1 MDRRTSLK
9 WMLGAASTLPLM
21 QLVGCSAP
29 PPPAITPSCVGYGPD
44 PDLLKTYGP
53 GVLWPLTLDTHQRRT
68 ATTLCDLIVPADA
81 EGPGAVAVGVVDF
94 INEWVSAPY
103 PQQAQDRKLILAGF
117 EWLDA
122 EAERRFSRDFGSSS
136 TSQRSAIC
144 DDIRYAPRARTQF
157 ERAAAFF
164 ARYRDLTIGGFC
176 TSPEGRQYLGYVG
189 NVPLPSFDGPPP
201 EVLKLVGV
209 D

>member
-9 WMLGAASTLPLM
+9 WMLGAASALPLL
-21 QLVGCSAP
+21 QLGGCSAP
-29 PPPAITPSCVGYGPD
+29 PPPAIAPSGVGYGTD
-44 PDLLKTYGP
+44 PNLLKNYGP
-53 GVLWPLTLDTHQRRT
+53 GVLWPLTLSEHQRRIAT
-68 ATTLCDLIVPADA
+68 ALCDLIVPADD

-103 PQQAQDRKLILAGF
+103 PQQAQDRKLVLAGF

-122 EAERRFSRDFGSSS
+122 EAERRFSRDFG
-136 TSQRSAIC
+136 RSDASERIAIC
-144 DDIRYAPRARTQF
+144 DDIRYAPKAGASFAQ
-157 ERAAAFF
+157 AAAFF

-189 NVPLPSFDGPPP
+189 NVSLASFDGPPP
-201 EVLKLVGV
+201 DVLKLVGV
-209 D
+209 G